1 VIRKLI
7 VGLCAAAAIL
17 LAAVSFLWA
26 LDVAVP
32 GRAHGA
38 EIACHGQE
46 GIASFYSYTGRR
58 TASGELFD
66 GTGMTAA
73 MSSPSHIGER
83 YRVTYRGRSAVVR
96 INDTGGF
103 AKYGRII
110 DLSRAA
116 AAALG
121 MIPSGV
127 GTVCLDRLG

>member
-38 EIACHGQE
+38 EPRQCGL
-46 GIASFYSYTGRR
+46 ASYYSYTGRR

-66 GTGMTAA
+66 GSSMTAA
-73 MSSPSHIGER
+73 MSSPRHIGER
-83 YRVTYRGRSAVVR
+83 YRVTYRGRSVIVR

-116 AAALG
+116 ASALG
-121 MIPSGV
+121 MIDAGV
-127 GTVCLDRLG
+127 GTVCLDRRE